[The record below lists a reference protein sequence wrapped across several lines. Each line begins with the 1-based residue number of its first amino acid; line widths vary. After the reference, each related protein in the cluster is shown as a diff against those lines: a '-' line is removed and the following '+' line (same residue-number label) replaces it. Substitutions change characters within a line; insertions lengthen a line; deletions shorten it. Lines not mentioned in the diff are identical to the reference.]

1 MLEHGR
7 QIPELLNDGSSNHAI
22 DNLIKQGQIIRGGGE
37 CM

>member
-7 QIPELLNDGSSNHAI
+7 QIPKLLAGAGNGDAI
-22 DNLIKQGQIIRGGGE
+22 DDLIKQGQIIRGGGE